1 MKIQTISYLMN
12 KYSRPWCVFH

>member
-12 KYSRPWCVFH
+12 KYSPLWCVFH